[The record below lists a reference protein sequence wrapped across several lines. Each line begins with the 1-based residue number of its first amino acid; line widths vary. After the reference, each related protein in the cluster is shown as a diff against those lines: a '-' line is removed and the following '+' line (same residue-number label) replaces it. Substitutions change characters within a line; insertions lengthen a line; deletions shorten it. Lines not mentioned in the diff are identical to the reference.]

1 MVVSPIL
8 VLAAA
13 LLGGQAEGPRL
24 SAQSA
29 LVNKGELDFVL
40 IKPMSSQF
48 LVSTRYVTFSGLPA
62 ALVAAAYVLEAV
74 RRLELRP
81 SPFDLTAYVGLV
93 LSGILSFYA
102 LWFMSVTLA
111 VWAGRVNNIA
121 FLIVPI
127 MEMGRVPS
135 DVFLGPFRVMFT
147 FLIPIAL
154 VATIPSKALL
164 GLLDPLTAV
173 YAAGLTLALLVASS
187 RFWSFSL
194 RRYASAS
201 S

>member
-1 MVVSPIL
+1 
-8 VLAAA
+8 
-13 LLGGQAEGPRL
+13 
-24 SAQSA
+24 
-29 LVNKGELDFVL
+29 
-40 IKPMSSQF
+40 
-48 LVSTRYVTFSGLPA
+48 
-62 ALVAAAYVLEAV
+62 VAAAYVLEAV

-164 GLLDPLTAV
+164 GWLDPLTAV